1 MSEIEMLS
9 LFRCCSEEDMQ
20 EDSQDDTNAKYFVT
34 DYFDGIKVEKLDLE
48 KITFSE
54 CMGIKQDAN
63 KKKGV
68 SHQRYCLYSEIETKT
83 EEKDVFRMCEE
94 YPILTVIQLFIN
106 PDVYQ
111 AEKFEDE
118 QELSA
123 ENWMNKLENCI
134 SSWRD
139 SSNLSKEI
147 KWKIYQLVSAGD
159 LAIIVRS
166 KKVHAAYDLCSL
178 VRSIRLVIDNK
189 GKEEA
194 AFYSY
199 SICGVLDYNPSE
211 VGAENCVE
219 WKNYLEEGDQV
230 VIRIQ
235 YAQTFRQQSTENLAL
250 KNKLLQNG
258 SHLFGRYD
266 HQIFCNPEEFQE
278 LYPYLKKYKFGPIN
292 ISEDKIKKIS
302 SPKVCMLLEMMKK
315 KYISYANER
324 LLLNYS
330 NDPPLDGTNISAEK
344 WKLKCEGTW
353 ESLYERNSNKIEE
366 IRKDVEGLEEKIS
379 PYYQSARNLK
389 EYIRLSRRLCRIL
402 YEINKL
408 QELRISVANLLAQY
422 KDMIDS
428 LMGILDEIES
438 DHPRVYADTLE
449 ENLRHGIGALEIFTR
464 YIRNV
469 NLQTFQTPNY
479 DLQTN
484 MCVEKILLAYSQF
497 LRPFM
502 RRRKKPY
509 YLTEDLYPIIVPSM
523 RVRDLSVMTVFG
535 GRYADGSENQ
545 REKLMVVYSPTFSFL
560 CESCFLIPAVFHEI
574 AHQFRYEERS
584 ERNDC
589 LKRYVLKTFLHG
601 VIFNILDESEEYN
614 LQNMY
619 VVEKLVDFA
628 YEDFSRLVG
637 EKEKDLCLQEFK
649 QVLAEKLELF
659 CKCASEEDMNYSEQA
674 KRYVAKTK
682 GDIQKHDEEILKA
695 LSRLT
700 EEIEATKATEAAIM
714 KGTKGADAKK
724 LKDQREAVENA
735 VKGLKRVQEEQIL
748 KEIITELKKAGE
760 EKLKTNYTKLL
771 EQRSQKE
778 CESEEIGKQAFDIW
792 NGYIKNHEKEKS
804 LGKGLNRGRVTH
816 LLKQYH
822 NINSSYSLFIHGM
835 KSGYTDEDKI
845 EVLKCWKI
853 FKDMCDHLLEKS
865 EKFLEEFSDKRYEEL
880 DWNMHIVPA
889 ERLNYIT
896 KEIRLEDKEGLRKRV
911 QAICEKY
918 WLGGIYNFISQKI
931 ELYREITSDLFMCAV
946 MNLDFFGYL
955 VVAAQML
962 KFTESNID
970 IQMERV
976 SVILQ
981 CLCASEG
988 TEELNKENWKQ
999 SLEKRMEEETG
1010 ILYDGLCEILET
1022 DWMEKHSRPE
1032 TMKDV
1037 LDSLE
1042 EFSKE
1047 TNLTSTRKWIIRIY
1061 RQIAVVIS
1069 KAVRNEVSKDIIGT
1083 KEMWKDIT
1091 SENAYYSQRE
1101 KFKEILNETG
1111 GMELC
1116 LSIKKI
1122 LNSPAKFFVKKKA
1135 LLSQEIPFIL
1145 SQYEKSCRE
1154 IFQK

>member
-1 MSEIEMLS
+1 MSEIRMLS
-9 LFRCCSEEDMQ
+9 LFRCCSAKDMQ
-20 EDSQDDTNAKYFVT
+20 ENEHNKTDINYFVT
-34 DYFDGIKVEKLDLE
+34 DYFDGIEVEKLNPE
-48 KITFSE
+48 ETTFSE
-54 CMGIKQDAN
+54 CMGIKQQAN
-63 KKKGV
+63 EKKGV

-83 EEKDVFRMCEE
+83 EKEDIFRMCEE

-134 SSWRD
+134 FAWTD

-189 GKEEA
+189 EQEEA

-199 SICGVLDYNPSE
+199 SICGVLDHNQPDTR
-211 VGAENCVE
+211 AENCVE

-235 YAQTFRQQSTENLAL
+235 YAQTFRQQSEENSDL
-250 KNKLLQNG
+250 KKEVLQNG

-292 ISEDKIKKIS
+292 ISEDGIEKIS
-302 SPKVCMLLEMMKK
+302 SPKVRMLLEMMKK
-315 KYISYANER
+315 EYISYANER

-330 NDPPLDGTNISAEK
+330 QDPLLEGTGIPAEK
-344 WKLKCEGTW
+344 WRLQFDGAW
-353 ESLYERNSNKIEE
+353 EFLYTRNSNKIEE
-366 IRKDVEGLEEKIS
+366 IREKVEKLEEKIS

-389 EYIRLSRRLCRIL
+389 EYIRLSGRLCRIL

-408 QELRISVANLLAQY
+408 QELRISVTNLLAQY

-428 LMGILDEIES
+428 LMGILDEIDS

-502 RRRKKPY
+502 KRRSQPY
-509 YLTEDLYPIIVPSM
+509 YFTEDLYPIIVPSM
-523 RVRDLSVMTVFG
+523 RVRDLSVMSVFS
-535 GRYADGSENQ
+535 GRYADGPENQ
-545 REKLMVVYSPTFSFL
+545 GEKLMVVYSPTFSFL
-560 CESCFLIPAVFHEI
+560 CENCFLIPAVFHEI
-574 AHQFRYEERS
+574 AHQFRYEDRS

-589 LKRYVLKTFLHG
+589 LEKYVLKSFFHT
-601 VIFNILDESEEYN
+601 VIVDILDEYQEYN

-619 VVEKLVDFA
+619 VVEKLVDVA
-628 YEDFSRLVG
+628 YGELERLVG
-637 EKEKDLCLQEFK
+637 KNELCLQEFK

-682 GDIQKHDEEILKA
+682 GGIQKHDERILEA

-714 KGTKGADAKK
+714 KGSKGADTEK
-724 LKDQREAVENA
+724 LKNQREALENA

-748 KEIITELKKAGE
+748 EEIITELEKAGE
-760 EKLKTNYTKLL
+760 ENLKTDYTKLL
-771 EQRSQKE
+771 EQHSQKE
-778 CESEEIGKQAFDIW
+778 CESEEIGKRAFHKW
-792 NGYIKNHEKEKS
+792 NDYIKKYEEEKS

-822 NINSSYSLFIHGM
+822 NVNSSYYLFFHGM
-835 KSGYTDEDKI
+835 EIGYADEDKI

-853 FKDMCDHLLEKS
+853 FKDMCDHLFDKS
-865 EKFLEEFSDKRYEEL
+865 QKFLEEFSDKRCEEL
-880 DWNMHIVPA
+880 DWNMHMVPV

-896 KEIRLEDKEGLRKRV
+896 KEIRLGDKEEFRKRV
-911 QAICEKY
+911 QLICEKY
-918 WLGGIYNFISQKI
+918 WISGIYNFISQKI

-946 MNLDFFGYL
+946 MDLDFFGYL
-955 VVAAQML
+955 VVAAEML
-962 KFTESNID
+962 KFLGDNAD

-976 SVILQ
+976 SVVLQ
-981 CLCASEG
+981 CLCAAEG
-988 TEELNKENWKQ
+988 AKELNKENWKQ

-1010 ILYDGLCEILET
+1010 LLYDGLCEIMET

-1032 TMKDV
+1032 TMEGV
-1037 LDSLE
+1037 LGSLE

-1047 TNLTSTRKWIIRIY
+1047 TNLTSTQKWIIRIY
-1061 RQIAVVIS
+1061 RQIAVAIS

-1091 SENAYYSQRE
+1091 SEKAYYSQRE

-1116 LSIKKI
+1116 LSIKEI

-1154 IFQK
+1154 IFQR